1 MADAAI
7 ATAVGESGMIAL
19 GAGLAIGLGA
29 LGTAW
34 AQSAIGSS
42 GMGLIAEKPEE
53 FTKVLICLAL
63 PETLVILGFV
73 VAFFLLGKIPAIP
86 AVA

>member
-1 MADAAI
+1 MAVEEIVTGSAD
-7 ATAVGESGMIAL
+7 GLIAL

-29 LGTAW
+29 LATGI

-42 GMGLIAEKPEE
+42 GMGVLAEKPEE

-63 PETLVILGFV
+63 PETLVILTFV
-73 VAFFLLGKIPAIP
+73 IAFLLIGQIGA
-86 AVA
+86 

>member
-1 MADAAI
+1 MAEAAVAGAI
-7 ATAVGESGMIAL
+7 SESGMIAL
-19 GAGLAIGLGA
+19 SAGLAIGLGA

-73 VAFFLLGKIPAIP
+73 IAFFLQGK
-86 AVA
+86 VA

>member
-1 MADAAI
+1 MADAI
-7 ATAVGESGMIAL
+7 AMGESGMIAL
-19 GAGLAIGLGA
+19 GAGIAIGLGA

-73 VAFFLLGKIPAIP
+73 IAFFLVGLVG
-86 AVA
+86 

>member
-1 MADAAI
+1 MAEEAI
-7 ATAVGESGMIAL
+7 AGALGESGMVAL
-19 GAGLAIGLGA
+19 SAGLAIGLGA

-73 VAFFLLGKIPAIP
+73 IAYFLVGK
-86 AVA
+86 VG

>member
-1 MADAAI
+1 MAEAAAI
-7 ATAVGESGMIAL
+7 GEGGMIAL
-19 GAGLAIGLGA
+19 GAGLAMGMAA

-42 GMGLIAEKPEE
+42 GMGVIAEKPEE

-73 VAFFLLGKIPAIP
+73 IAFFLVGLVG
-86 AVA
+86 

>member
-1 MADAAI
+1 MAEAAV
-7 ATAVGESGMIAL
+7 AGALGESGMVAL
-19 GAGLAIGLGA
+19 GAGIAMGMAA

-42 GMGLIAEKPEE
+42 GMGVIAEKPEE

-73 VAFFLLGKIPAIP
+73 IAFFLVGK
-86 AVA
+86 V

>member
-1 MADAAI
+1 MTTGGEFFGADGLIALSAGLSIGIGAI
-7 ATAVGESGMIAL
+7 ATGM
-19 GAGLAIGLGA
+19 
-29 LGTAW
+29 

-42 GMGLIAEKPEE
+42 GMGVLAEKPEE

-73 VAFFLLGKIPAIP
+73 IAFLLVGQIGA
-86 AVA
+86 

>member
-1 MADAAI
+1 MADEAI
-7 ATAVGESGMIAL
+7 AGVLGDFGMIAL
-19 GAGLAIGLGA
+19 GAGIAMGLGA

-42 GMGLIAEKPEE
+42 GMGVLAEKPEE

-63 PETLVILGFV
+63 PETLVILGYV
-73 VAFFLLGKIPAIP
+73 VAFFLVGKIPAVG
-86 AVA
+86 A

>member
-1 MADAAI
+1 MAEAAI

-73 VAFFLLGKIPAIP
+73 IAFFL
-86 AVA
+86 

>member
-1 MADAAI
+1 MVEIAA
-7 ATAVGESGMIAL
+7 GGLIAL
-19 GAGLAIGLGA
+19 GAGIAMGLGA
-29 LGTAW
+29 LATGW

-42 GMGLIAEKPEE
+42 GMGLLAEKPEE

-73 VAFFLLGKIPAIP
+73 IAIML
-86 AVA
+86 AGQATA

>member
-73 VAFFLLGKIPAIP
+73 IAFFLQGK
-86 AVA
+86 VA

>member
-1 MADAAI
+1 MAEAAI

-53 FTKVLICLAL
+53 FTQVLICLAL

-73 VAFFLLGKIPAIP
+73 IAFFLQGK
-86 AVA
+86 VA

>member
-1 MADAAI
+1 MAEAAV
-7 ATAVGESGMIAL
+7 AAALGESGMVAL

-53 FTKVLICLAL
+53 FTKVLIALAL
-63 PETLVILGFV
+63 PETLVIFGLV
-73 VAFFLLGKIPAIP
+73 IAYLLVQK
-86 AVA
+86 V

>member
-1 MADAAI
+1 MAEEIVAM
-7 ATAVGESGMIAL
+7 GESGMIAI
-19 GAGLAIGLGA
+19 GAGIAMGLAA

-42 GMGLIAEKPEE
+42 GMGVLAEKPEE

-73 VAFFLLGKIPAIP
+73 VAFLLVGK
-86 AVA
+86 VV

>member
-1 MADAAI
+1 MADAATV
-7 ATAVGESGMIAL
+7 ATTMGDTGMVAL

-73 VAFFLLGKIPAIP
+73 IAFFLQGK
-86 AVA
+86 VA

>member
-1 MADAAI
+1 MAEAAI

-73 VAFFLLGKIPAIP
+73 IAFFLQGK
-86 AVA
+86 VA

>member
-1 MADAAI
+1 MADAATV
-7 ATAVGESGMIAL
+7 ATAVGDTGMVAL

-73 VAFFLLGKIPAIP
+73 IAFFLQGK
-86 AVA
+86 VA

>member
-1 MADAAI
+1 MAEATV

-19 GAGLAIGLGA
+19 SAGLAIGLGA

-73 VAFFLLGKIPAIP
+73 IAFFLQGK
-86 AVA
+86 VA

>member
-1 MADAAI
+1 MADAAAV
-7 ATAVGESGMIAL
+7 ATTIGESGMIAL

-73 VAFFLLGKIPAIP
+73 IAFFLQGK
-86 AVA
+86 VA

>member
-1 MADAAI
+1 MAEAAV
-7 ATAVGESGMIAL
+7 AGALGESGMIAL

-73 VAFFLLGKIPAIP
+73 IAFFLQGK
-86 AVA
+86 VA

>member
-1 MADAAI
+1 MVEIAA
-7 ATAVGESGMIAL
+7 AGLIAL
-19 GAGLAIGLGA
+19 GAGLAMGLGA
-29 LGTAW
+29 LATGW

-42 GMGLIAEKPEE
+42 GMGLLAEKPEE

-73 VAFFLLGKIPAIP
+73 IAFMLVGAT
-86 AVA
+86 ATA

>member
-1 MADAAI
+1 MADAVAI
-7 ATAVGESGMIAL
+7 GESGMIAL
-19 GAGLAIGLGA
+19 GAGIAMGMAA

-42 GMGLIAEKPEE
+42 GMGVIAEKPEE

-73 VAFFLLGKIPAIP
+73 IAFFLVGK
-86 AVA
+86 VA

>member
-7 ATAVGESGMIAL
+7 AAGVGDAGMIAL
-19 GAGLAIGLGA
+19 GAGIAMGMAA

-42 GMGLIAEKPEE
+42 GMGVIAEKPEE

-73 VAFFLLGKIPAIP
+73 IAFFLVGK
-86 AVA
+86 VG

>member
-1 MADAAI
+1 MAE
-7 ATAVGESGMIAL
+7 TAVAGAISESGMIAL
-19 GAGLAIGLGA
+19 SAGLAIGLGA

-73 VAFFLLGKIPAIP
+73 IAFFLQGK
-86 AVA
+86 VA

>member
-7 ATAVGESGMIAL
+7 AAGVGDAGMIAL
-19 GAGLAIGLGA
+19 GAGIAMGMAA

-42 GMGLIAEKPEE
+42 GMGVIAEKPEE

-73 VAFFLLGKIPAIP
+73 VAFFLVGKIPAVG
-86 AVA
+86 A